1 MNGVP
6 PEIIQRAENLILL
19 SVRGE
24 DLVAACCR
32 MPEDEAAELE
42 EAVCT
47 CEWLQSSTY
56 TEAGAD
62 RERLPRG
69 RCLPRP
75 EDHLGGYTDCIHD
88 HRFAQLVVVG
98 LIWMWG
104 MWGTYNTVVWNR

>member
-24 DLVAACCR
+24 DLVAACCQ

-42 EAVCT
+42 EAVC
-47 CEWLQSSTY
+47 EGMRVVKP
-56 TEAGAD
+56 ADNVVGANCKGLS
-62 RERLPRG
+62 RS

-75 EDHLGGYTDCIHD
+75 EDYAGRHTHCTYNHG
-88 HRFAQLVVVG
+88 FAQLEGGCTDDDV
-98 LIWMWG
+98 
-104 MWGTYNTVVWNR
+104 R